1 MKRVGCFL
9 ALVVVCAAI
18 GLLLYPVYQVSFIT
32 WPDLENPE
40 KLIEA
45 CEELLNSYPDPAN
58 VPSDKWPS
66 AIIKLNPRYVFV
78 DGTYVKITISSGGIG
93 DSWGLIVTGT
103 GSMKDPPRYA
113 TKTESDRIY
122 RFK

>member
-1 MKRVGCFL
+1 MKKVGCILSLVFL
-9 ALVVVCAAI
+9 CAAI

-45 CEELLNSYPDPAN
+45 CEELLSSYPDPTN
-58 VPSDKWPS
+58 VPADKWPS
-66 AIIKLNPRYVFV
+66 AIIKINPRYVFV

-103 GSMKDPPRYA
+103 DSNKDPPRYA